1 MKNLIRRISRK
12 KEQSSSMSPPRYS
25 RLSCEEVMN
34 NNHPRRETRKGR
46 VPIMVGKCEEEE
58 ERFMLPLGWMN
69 HPIIVDL
76 LQLSAN
82 EFGYH
87 QEGVIHIPCE
97 TCHFRLLLEN
107 ISSN

>member
-12 KEQSSSMSPPRYS
+12 KEQSLSMSPPRYS
-25 RLSCEEVMN
+25 RLGCEEVS
-34 NNHPRRETRKGR
+34 NNHPRRETRKGC

-58 ERFMLPLGWMN
+58 ERFMVPLGWMN
-69 HPIIVDL
+69 HPFIVDL

-87 QEGVIHIPCE
+87 QQGVIHIPCE
-97 TCHFRLLLEN
+97 TCHFKLVLEN
-107 ISSN
+107 IISSK